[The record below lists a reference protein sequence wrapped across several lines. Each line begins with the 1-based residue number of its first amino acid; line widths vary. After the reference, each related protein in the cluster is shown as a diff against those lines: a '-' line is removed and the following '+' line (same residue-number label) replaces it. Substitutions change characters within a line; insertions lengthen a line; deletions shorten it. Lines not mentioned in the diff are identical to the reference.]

1 MSVSTNITTFID
13 TESRTGLVRGW
24 GRGGELVF
32 NGLRVSVLW
41 MIGDDSCTTLGIYL
55 MPWICT
61 FKNGQSSI
69 SNSTKPLNWQC
80 EYLILSCFS
89 HSLPLY
95 IGIHKRYPQA
105 YKMQCIVAIHFNV
118 KKSCCLSNQLRI

>member
-32 NGLRVSVLW
+32 NGFRVSVLW

-61 FKNGQSSI
+61 FKNGHGKVHVI
-69 SNSTKPLNWQC
+69 CSTQLNFFLQTPKITRT
-80 EYLILSCFS
+80 LKSFLNKTNLSF
-89 HSLPLY
+89 
-95 IGIHKRYPQA
+95 
-105 YKMQCIVAIHFNV
+105 
-118 KKSCCLSNQLRI
+118 